1 MLVAPD
7 SAYVVHVHLHWVV
20 HDRQLEGVH
29 GVGTKDVQL
38 VGDSKLQDLRVG
50 ISIFCG
56 NSHIEV
62 NRDGGRNDV
71 IRCRYQRTGLILLN
85 CGESNYDSLY
95 GSNYDSLIV
104 RTVAF
109 PVQVAYWTK
118 RSWPPADTVSHVNLD
133 QWSGDMAVESRGLVA
148 MFARQGVSRA
158 RLQAQSS
165 HKVGV
170 RPLLMEP
177 GSRQRHS

>member
-7 SAYVVHVHLHWVV
+7 SADVVYVHLHWVV
-20 HDRQLEGVH
+20 PDRQLERVD

-38 VGDSKLQDLRVG
+38 VGDSKWQDLRVG

-62 NRDGGRNDV
+62 NGAGGRNDI
-71 IRCRYQRTGLILLN
+71 IRCRYQRSGLILLK
-85 CGESNYDSLY
+85 CGRPNLLPGR

-118 RSWPPADTVSHVNLD
+118 RSWPPADTVSHVNFD
-133 QWSGDMAVESRGLVA
+133 QWSGDMAVGSCGLVA
-148 MFARQGVSRA
+148 SLA
-158 RLQAQSS
+158 
-165 HKVGV
+165 
-170 RPLLMEP
+170 
-177 GSRQRHS
+177 